1 MKKTV
6 TLFVLVFCFFIF
18 HFFLVQKGILKPG
31 FIYAATQNE
40 SSQSAD
46 VRIDLSEYLTLGTG
60 QRLSGR
66 FDTPASMVNLL
77 VRVIFVG
84 VGLILLAM
92 IVVSGLSMIAGGK
105 SENMEKAKSTMT
117 SAVIGFL
124 VIFAAYWI
132 LQIIQ
137 IFTGANIGF

>member
-6 TLFVLVFCFFIF
+6 TLFLLVLFIFVF
-18 HFFLVQKGILKPG
+18 HFFLTQKGILNPD
-31 FIYAATQNE
+31 IVR
-40 SSQSAD
+40 AD
-46 VRIDLSEYLTLGTG
+46 TEDVEINLSDYLVLSNG
-60 QRLSGR
+60 QKVSDV
-66 FDTPASMVNLL
+66 FNTPSSMVNLL

-132 LQIIQ
+132 MQIIQ
-137 IFTGANIGF
+137 IFTGADIGF

>member
-6 TLFVLVFCFFIF
+6 TLFLLVLFIF
-18 HFFLVQKGILKPG
+18 VSHFFLTQKGILNPD
-31 FIYAATQNE
+31 IVR
-40 SSQSAD
+40 AD
-46 VRIDLSEYLTLGTG
+46 TEDVEINLSDYLVLSNG
-60 QRLSGR
+60 QKVSDV
-66 FDTPASMVNLL
+66 FNTPSSMVNLL

-132 LQIIQ
+132 MQIIQ
-137 IFTGANIGF
+137 IFTGADIGF